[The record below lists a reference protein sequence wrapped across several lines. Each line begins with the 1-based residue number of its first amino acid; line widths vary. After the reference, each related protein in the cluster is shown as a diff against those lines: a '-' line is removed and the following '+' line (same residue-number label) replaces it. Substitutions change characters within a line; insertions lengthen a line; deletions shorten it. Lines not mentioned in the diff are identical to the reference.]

1 MSFSRLKHIKMRGN
15 VNSRM
20 ERLRLKSIRKNRE
33 AHKILKKIDRELTK
47 RRSDLTK
54 VLLWQKKATKFLNQA
69 LNYVKKRDEIK
80 RLGHLETEVTKS
92 INFNIEKVSERFVKK
107 FGATSCV
114 FRAKMQSP
122 ENLGTVKVKDITE
135 ELNSVFTN
143 AIEQVTCILI

>member
-1 MSFSRLKHIKMRGN
+1 M
-15 VNSRM
+15 
-20 ERLRLKSIRKNRE
+20 
-33 AHKILKKIDRELTK
+33 
-47 RRSDLTK
+47 
-54 VLLWQKKATKFLNQA
+54 
-69 LNYVKKRDEIK
+69 
-80 RLGHLETEVTKS
+80 
-92 INFNIEKVSERFVKK
+92 EKVSEQFVKK

>member
-1 MSFSRLKHIKMRGN
+1 
-15 VNSRM
+15 M

-54 VLLWQKKATKFLNQA
+54 VLLWQKKATKLLNLT
-69 LNYVKKRDEIK
+69 LNYVKKRDELK
-80 RLGHLETEVTKS
+80 RLERSETEVTKS
-92 INFNIEKVSERFVKK
+92 INFNLEKVPERFVKK

-122 ENLGTVKVKDITE
+122 EKSWDRQ
-135 ELNSVFTN
+135 S
-143 AIEQVTCILI
+143 